1 MKYRLL
7 ARRAVDIALFVAM
20 LVLMSRQVVQ
30 DAYHEWVGMAALVLL
45 VVHLVQNRTWFAALP
60 KGKPTARKAATV
72 ILDAALVASFLV
84 TMVTGMAMSSYA
96 VPFLRG
102 IVSVMVAQR
111 LHLASS
117 YWTMALVGL
126 HIGMHW
132 SAIAAR
138 FTKGRGPATRGALL
152 LLGIAVS
159 AFGLVVFLRDG
170 VPGYMVMLV
179 PLPSFEYSKGPA
191 LVLAENA
198 SMICFFAF
206 ASDTVL
212 MITRTRKER
221 S

>member
-1 MKYRLL
+1 MKSKLL
-7 ARRAVDIALFVAM
+7 SRRAVDIALFVAM

-60 KGKPTARKAATV
+60 KGKPTARKAATL

-102 IVSVMVAQR
+102 VVSVMVAQR

-138 FTKGRGPATRGALL
+138 FTRGRRPAARGALL
-152 LLGIAVS
+152 LLGIALS
-159 AFGLVVFLRDG
+159 AFGLAVFLRDG

-179 PLPSFEYSKGPA
+179 PFPSFDYSKGPA

-212 MITRTRKER
+212 RITRTRKER

>member
-1 MKYRLL
+1 MKSKLL
-7 ARRAVDIALFVAM
+7 SRRAVDIALFVAM
-20 LVLMSRQVVQ
+20 LVLMSHQVVQ
-30 DAYHEWVGMAALVLL
+30 DAYHEWVGIAALVLL
-45 VVHLVQNRTWFAALP
+45 VTHLVQNRTWFAALP
-60 KGKPTARKAATV
+60 KGKLTGRRAATL

-84 TMVTGMAMSSYA
+84 TMMTGMAMSSYA
-96 VPFLRG
+96 VPFLSG
-102 IVSVMVAQR
+102 IVPVMVAQR

-117 YWTMALVGL
+117 YWTMALAGL

-138 FTKGRGPATRGALL
+138 FTKGRRPVAGGALL

-159 AFGLVVFLRDG
+159 AFGLAVFLRDG

-179 PLPSFEYSKGPA
+179 PFPSFDYSKGPA

-212 MITRTRKER
+212 RITRTRKER